1 MVMVRGAATND
12 VCMENK
18 GGCLQ
23 SSSKVCVRTFFFEKK
38 DEIWIPERGTH
49 NQNISFTSI
58 LAIASGNWLKPGFH
72 MIVRIIRIVP
82 VVSKNFQA
90 IGTIIWKHIPDD
102 RRRSQTTRT
111 IGTITIVRI
120 AHDRGDR
127 EKSEAIK
134 WKHSQTIEVYPRKHH
149 SRHHFSR
156 FRVKNALEFAN
167 FHQNGGNVGA
177 QLFFIYGRGTEI
189 RVPVQQI
196 FKGF

>member
-1 MVMVRGAATND
+1 
-12 VCMENK
+12 
-18 GGCLQ
+18 
-23 SSSKVCVRTFFFEKK
+23 
-38 DEIWIPERGTH
+38 
-49 NQNISFTSI
+49 
-58 LAIASGNWLKPGFH
+58 
-72 MIVRIIRIVP
+72 MIVRIVPIVP
-82 VVSKNFQA
+82 VVSKNVQA
-90 IGTIIWKHIPDD
+90 IGTIIWKHFPDD

-111 IGTITIVRI
+111 IGTITITITITI

-134 WKHSQTIEVYPRKHH
+134 WKHSQTIGTIGTIEVYPRKHH

-156 FRVKNALEFAN
+156 FREKIALEFAN

-196 FKGF
+196 FVKSKLLC

>member
-1 MVMVRGAATND
+1 MIQDGA
-12 VCMENK
+12 VK
-18 GGCLQ
+18 PG
-23 SSSKVCVRTFFFEKK
+23 F
-38 DEIWIPERGTH
+38 H
-49 NQNISFTSI
+49 
-58 LAIASGNWLKPGFH
+58 KPGFH
-72 MIVRIIRIVP
+72 MIVRIVPIVP
-82 VVSKNFQA
+82 VVSKNVQA
-90 IGTIIWKHIPDD
+90 IGTIIWKHFPDD

-120 AHDRGDR
+120 ELCSIRTIVHDRGDR

-134 WKHSQTIEVYPRKHH
+134 WKHSQTIGTIGTIEVYPRKHH

-156 FRVKNALEFAN
+156 FRAKIALEFAN

-196 FKGF
+196 FKGL